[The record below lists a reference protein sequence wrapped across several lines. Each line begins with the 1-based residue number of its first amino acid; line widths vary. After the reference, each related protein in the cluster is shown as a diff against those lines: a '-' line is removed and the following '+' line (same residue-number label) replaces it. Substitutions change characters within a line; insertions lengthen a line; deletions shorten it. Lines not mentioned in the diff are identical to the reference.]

1 MERPINFTCHC
12 CKEDFTIQPYFG
24 KPCIHSHKEPL
35 AMKEYYTAGVTA
47 KAVCPYCG
55 TVNELSC
62 ENTIYSS
69 DIIDLAIRRYKR
81 EDSYDK

>member
-12 CKEDFTIQPYFG
+12 CKEDFTIQPYFDT
-24 KPCIHSHKEPL
+24 PYILAQTDNL
-35 AMKEYYTAGVTA
+35 AMKEYYTARVVA
-47 KAVCPYCG
+47 RAICPYCG